1 MDNESVNV
9 DESAEEL
16 FNDEEFQKALETV
29 ESSKSVKK
37 TESKAEEAEGSFK
50 EFLSKFKAKAKKDPV
65 IGICLAALVLC
76 IIGAVLYF
84 VLPAFYVKSFDMTV
98 DQFRERYTQTS
109 LYTSGL
115 DQFNFAIPPVEYI
128 EPTAPTTGIALTADP
143 SLSNPNADDNN
154 ETVRHER
161 YFSAPIHTT
170 ATSLATG
177 IEGRCRSVDGKV
189 TAVRVLV
196 QYEASEEFFT
206 FLKVYYATYLQTFNP
221 ELSDNEAVAL
231 AADMVYV
238 VNTGEYMRVGNIAFR
253 SYTCTEFGVTCIAM
267 EIVPADSL

>member
-1 MDNESVNV
+1 MDNESVNK
-9 DESAEEL
+9 DENVEEL
-16 FNDEEFQKALETV
+16 FNDDDLQKALETV
-29 ESSKSVKK
+29 EASKAVKK
-37 TESKAEEAEGSFK
+37 TESKAETAEGSFK
-50 EFLSKFKAKAKKDPV
+50 DFLTKFKAKAKKDPV

-76 IIGAVLYF
+76 IVGAILYF
-84 VLPAFYVKSFDMTV
+84 VIPAYYVKSFDMTV
-98 DQFRERYTQTS
+98 DQFRERYSQTS

-115 DQFNFAIPPVEYI
+115 DQFNFAIPPVEYV
-128 EPTAPTTGIALTADP
+128 EPTTSGTGIALTADP
-143 SLSNPNADDNN
+143 SLSNPNANDNDN
-154 ETVRHER
+154 TVRHER
-161 YFSAPIHTT
+161 YFSAPINTS
-170 ATSLATG
+170 ATNLATG

-196 QYEASEEFFT
+196 QYESSEEFFT